1 MNIMKTNM
9 LLLDNKIIK
18 EDAGNTTTVDA
29 PVPSPVGPKEGMK
42 ALSFLGMQNLMANPK
57 LASKVGVMNDKSA
70 EEPKAENYV
79 APYSSNM
86 AFKGGLKTATKA
98 LAVTAALAGA
108 AALQS
113 CEKIE
118 EHHQTVQIVDIN
130 VDALIEAITN
140 SINSL
145 KQEIVDLKAQLA
157 NSDVKMTAML
167 KEMIAA
173 LTKALSILENIDK
186 NVGNQNVSIEEFK
199 AMVYAQNGAILDAIA
214 TLQSVTIEE
223 ARAQVDRILD
233 QLAKGN
239 IDIKEALAELQAL
252 LKINNAL
259 LGEIL
264 GVMKDIRDGV
274 AASNEQK
281 DSLIVLANKMIANQE
296 EIKANQKYADSQ
308 REKMISQKDSLIKIN
323 NGLREDVQALKLAV
337 EKSGA
342 DQQAKMQEVADS
354 MGVKYDSIINILS
367 SLNIPAYEG
376 MTKEELTAYLEKYLK
391 QLDAVNDK
399 LAKLDTS
406 DLLKAAKEI
415 IEILNKI
422 SGQLADLLAKV
433 DSILTSVNKIA
444 PVMQVYGDS
453 ILSKQEAGE
462 KILEAIKANGAKIDI
477 TNITNNEIKELL
489 KGFKPQV
496 DSLKD
501 LAKERNMYLSI
512 TSNQYQPKVTAALDS
527 INAKAGKG
535 LTADELEALWQ
546 AHDAAA
552 FAQFKAYFDGIHADD
567 MTKAGEVLGYQKAGN
582 QTLLDIYNKLS
593 DKLKNLDKLNPEE
606 LKALLTAI
614 KDYLPELKC
623 NCNCQGACTNN
634 TVHEGIIDN
643 IIN

>member
-9 LLLDNKIIK
+9 LLLDNKMIK

-29 PVPSPVGPKEGMK
+29 PIPSPVEPKEGMK

-57 LASKVGVMNDKSA
+57 LASKVGVMNGKSA
-70 EEPKAENYV
+70 EEPKAEAYV

-118 EHHQTVQIVDIN
+118 EHHQTVQIVEIN

-140 SINSL
+140 GINSL
-145 KQEIVDLKAQLA
+145 KQEIIDLKAQLA
-157 NSDVKMTAML
+157 NSDAKMAAML

-186 NVGNQNVSIEEFK
+186 NVGDQNVSIEEFK

-214 TLQSVTIEE
+214 TLQSVTVEE
-223 ARAQVDRILD
+223 AKAQVDRILD

-252 LKINNAL
+252 LQINNAL

-264 GVMKDIRDGV
+264 GVMKDIKDDVQKG
-274 AASNEQK
+274 NEK
-281 DSLIVLANKMIANQE
+281 SDSLAAYAK
-296 EIKANQKYADSQ
+296 EIIANQKYSNEQ
-308 REKMISQKDSLIKIN
+308 REKMSAKLDSLIKQN
-323 NGLREDVQALKLAV
+323 NITIADVAKFKESV
-337 EKSGA
+337 EKSHA
-342 DQQAKMQEVADS
+342 DNKATIQAVGDSLGVKADS
-354 MGVKYDSIINILS
+354 LISILS
-367 SLNIPAYEG
+367 SLEIPANQG
-376 MTKEELTAYLEKYLK
+376 MTKDELVAYLDAYLT
-391 QLDAVNDK
+391 QLKAVN
-399 LAKLDTS
+399 AKLEKI
-406 DLLKAAKEI
+406 DLTDLVKAAKEI

-444 PVMQVYGDS
+444 PVMQIYGDS

-462 KILEAIKANGAKIDI
+462 KILEAIKANGAKIDT

-567 MTKAGEVLGYQKAGN
+567 MTKADEVLGYQKAGN